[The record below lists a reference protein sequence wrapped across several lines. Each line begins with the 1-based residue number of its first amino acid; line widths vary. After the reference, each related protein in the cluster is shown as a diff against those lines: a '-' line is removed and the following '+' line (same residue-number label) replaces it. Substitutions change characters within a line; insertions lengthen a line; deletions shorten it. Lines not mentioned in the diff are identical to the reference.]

1 MRINNSG
8 MLITTNNMNKNTKL
22 QGKSMQKLSTGLKI
36 TKASDNAAGLSIS
49 EKMRAKI
56 KGLEQANRNV
66 QDGISLIQVA
76 EGAMN
81 EIHSILGRINELA
94 VQSANGTLDN
104 GDRDKI
110 NIEVENLKGEIT
122 HITENTNFNG
132 VKVLQGNKEIITNVE
147 FNTTGG
153 MPSWVTMPS
162 QLDNPKL
169 LPPLSNSIEKKYAY
183 ATIDFSAID
192 SGNGKIDDLLGNGFF
207 STCCTC
213 TKTYNIKFVNT
224 TPNPPT
230 GSSNIVIEVDIS
242 NVKSSEELVKAI
254 MDQSST
260 KIPGQSNTPLDHFT
274 QFMVDPN
281 NPGALIIY
289 DNRANQ
295 KPYPESG
302 NGVIA
307 PGIATGKVETIIP
320 PDPDI
325 NIQYADGSDTYLQ
338 IHLPNTSLK
347 NIGIDNVNLSTQKNA
362 ENAIESIK
370 NGINYISSERIKMG
384 AYSNTLET
392 RYSVNSINIE
402 NETASESLIRDV
414 DIAKETLNFS
424 KTNILLQASQA
435 ILSQV
440 KQQEQNILTLLN

>member
-8 MLITTNNMNKNTKL
+8 MLITTNNMNKNTRL

-36 TKASDNAAGLSIS
+36 NKASDNAAGLSIS
-49 EKMRAKI
+49 EKMRARI
-56 KGLEQANRNV
+56 RGLEQANRNV

-76 EGAMN
+76 ESAME
-81 EIHSILGRINELA
+81 EIHNILGRMNELA
-94 VQSANGTLDN
+94 VQCANGTLED
-104 GDRDKI
+104 GDRQKI
-110 NIEVENLKGEIT
+110 NIEIENLKNEIT

-132 VKVLQGNKEIITNVE
+132 VKVLQGNKEVIKEVE
-147 FNTTGG
+147 FNTTGV
-153 MPSWVTMPS
+153 MPSWVNIPS

-169 LPPLSNSIEKKYAY
+169 LPPLSDSIEKKYAY

-242 NVKSSEELVKAI
+242 NVKNSEELVKAI
-254 MDQSST
+254 MDQSS
-260 KIPGQSNTPLDHFT
+260 TPLDHFT

-295 KPYPESG
+295 KPYPSTG

-347 NIGIDNVNLSTQKNA
+347 NIGIDSINLSTQKNA
-362 ENAIESIK
+362 ENVISSIQ
-370 NGINYISSERIKMG
+370 NGINYISCERSKMG

-414 DIAKETLNFS
+414 DIARETLDFS
-424 KTNILLQASQA
+424 KINILLQASQA

-440 KQQEQNILTLLN
+440 KQQEQNVLTLLN